1 MKGETVATPKVH
13 AIRTTRARILDAAAR
28 LFATKGFHLTSIDEI
43 AQEAGVAKG
52 SVYYHFPGKDQL
64 LVSVIQEGVRLIQET
79 VEERQEGVTDPLERL
94 LIVLDTTFDVI
105 MEYQEI
111 ARFALLGGCE
121 GVARDVKTQID
132 QAREA
137 FEADIEARVREI
149 VGDRW
154 DSTMMARVLFGAL
167 EGAVRAVSL
176 RPRAARI
183 AARRSPLSKEYQEAK
198 RILRAVCAK
207 TLAG

>member
-1 MKGETVATPKVH
+1 M
-13 AIRTTRARILDAAAR
+13 
-28 LFATKGFHLTSIDEI
+28 
-43 AQEAGVAKG
+43 
-52 SVYYHFPGKDQL
+52 
-64 LVSVIQEGVRLIQET
+64 IQEGVRLIQET

-121 GVARDVKTQID
+121 GVARDVKTEID

-176 RPRAARI
+176 RPGRHASPRGVLPCLRSI
-183 AARRSPLSKEYQEAK
+183 KRRKKDPSRRVRQD
-198 RILRAVCAK
+198 V
-207 TLAG
+207 AG

>member
-1 MKGETVATPKVH
+1 M
-13 AIRTTRARILDAAAR
+13 
-28 LFATKGFHLTSIDEI
+28 
-43 AQEAGVAKG
+43 
-52 SVYYHFPGKDQL
+52 
-64 LVSVIQEGVRLIQET
+64 IQEGVRLIQET

-94 LIVLDTTFDVI
+94 FIVLDTTFDVI

-111 ARFALLGGCE
+111 AHFALLGGCE
-121 GVARDVKTQID
+121 GVAHDVKTGVE

-167 EGAVRAVSL
+167 EGAVGRSGA
-176 RPRAARI
+176 RPR
-183 AARRSPLSKEYQEAK
+183 RRASPRRGVLPCLRSIK
-198 RILRAVCAK
+198 RRKGSFAPCAPRRYRVSRRVPERLEGEGGAYGEGK
-207 TLAG
+207 TGSEGGTRW